1 MSVIKD
7 FWKFIQG
14 KLMGGSTYQVSA
26 DDISEFI
33 DKREWNRLA
42 LYEFA
47 LHSGINI
54 IANALSACEV
64 RTFDNWE
71 EVRKDQYYKWNYQ
84 PNINMN
90 ASQFKQKLVWSLI
103 YRNEC
108 LVIQTGNG
116 DLLIADSYEHDRY
129 ALYQDVFR
137 NVIVNADDGS
147 GIAYPYTFQRTF
159 RMEDVLFY
167 KLSNRNITSLLEQL
181 IGEYDQLLA
190 SAIQKFLKSG
200 GERGVMTIDANAST
214 ANYGLKED
222 GTPRTFND
230 VYTELMNKQFATYFK
245 SPNAV
250 LPLFKGFDYQTKGTE
265 TSKKSTSEVK
275 DVTDLTDEVYDRVAN
290 ALQIPPALLKGD
302 IADVGALTKNLIT
315 FGIDP
320 IAKMIETENNRK
332 LYSTQVLGG
341 SYQMIDTSTIMHMTA
356 AELAAASD
364 KMIACGGWN
373 IDEIRRK
380 SGDAIL
386 NTEWSKRH
394 FLTKNYEEMKALED
408 GSDPP
413 GGGEDTNKINEGGS
427 DEDNSEA

>member
-14 KLMGGSTYQVSA
+14 KLMGGNTYQVSA

-42 LYEFA
+42 LYDFA

-71 EVRKDQYYKWNYQ
+71 EVRRDQYYKWNYQ

-108 LVIQTGNG
+108 LVIQTGTG
-116 DLLIADSYEHDRY
+116 DFLIADSYEHDRY
-129 ALYQDVFR
+129 ALYPDVFR
-137 NVIVNADDGS
+137 NVTVNADDGS
-147 GIAYPYTFQRTF
+147 GIAYPYTFQRMF

-214 ANYGLKED
+214 ANYGHKED

-341 SYQMIDTSTIMHMTA
+341 NYQMIDTSTIMHMTA
-356 AELAAASD
+356 AELATASD

-427 DEDNSEA
+427 DEDNSET

>member
-14 KLMGGSTYQVSA
+14 KLMGGNTYQVSA

-42 LYEFA
+42 LYDFA

-64 RTFDNWE
+64 RTFNNWE
-71 EVRKDQYYKWNYQ
+71 EVRGDQYYKWNYQ

-108 LVIQTGNG
+108 LVIQAGNG
-116 DLLIADSYEHDRY
+116 DFLIADSYEHDQY

-137 NVIVNADDGS
+137 NVTVNADDGS
-147 GIAYPYTFQRTF
+147 GIAHPYTFQRTF

-181 IGEYDQLLA
+181 IDEYDQLLA

-230 VYTELMNKQFATYFK
+230 VYTELMNKQFAKYFK

-320 IAKMIETENNRK
+320 PAKMIETENNRK
-332 LYSTQVLGG
+332 LYSTQVLNGN
-341 SYQMIDTSTIMHMTA
+341 YQMIDTSTIMHMTA
-356 AELAAASD
+356 AELATASD

-427 DEDNSEA
+427 DEDNSET